1 MADRFFAPTYA
12 FPCRFLQ
19 GLIGPVGYMKRRA
32 VDDGYC
38 RKMIVDYL
46 KINGV
51 AGRREIDD
59 LLLDKLSPELSN
71 QQKCR

>member
-1 MADRFFAPTYA
+1 
-12 FPCRFLQ
+12 
-19 GLIGPVGYMKRRA
+19 MKRRA